1 MRAEHGNESQEAQTS
16 LKKWLVIGVV
26 SRQQGNSADSS
37 VPLGTLC
44 YLHGFRV
51 LVSSGL

>member
-1 MRAEHGNESQEAQTS
+1 MKAEHGDKSQEAQTS
-16 LKKWLVIGVV
+16 LKKWLLIGAV
-26 SRQQGNSADSS
+26 SRQQGNSAVSS

-44 YLHGFRV
+44 YLHGFHV